1 MHWAPVPTALLDD
14 PRVRAL
20 GEHEQVV
27 LFRLYLTARGADFVP
42 MPRPRAGETEA
53 SVWRRVWGE
62 RAAAAVGA
70 LVEERLVA
78 CDAEGLRLAIPAGMR
93 GATPPT
99 ADRPAPK
106 GAGWSGKPSD
116 GPAATRARHDRAAFK
131 ARLKG
136 WSRVHAGVL
145 WEEWIVTAEGAAF
158 VAQREEDFP
167 GYAER
172 VTPRVTP
179 SPRPG
184 DALGVTP
191 GDAGGDAP
199 PSPPRTP
206 PLSQRERHTE
216 RAGGDAPDGGRVTP
230 RGDAHGDA
238 PRMTP
243 PATGGAA
250 LDALRDAARDVADL
264 VGPAY
269 ERSVAAALGS
279 ARVSDADVAAMARA
293 LASPAAW
300 WPRSYRAPAPERAT
314 LADLAGFRSPTGDGS
329 YTCEPLLAL
338 LAHARAAARKAKA
351 APARP
356 PAPPP
361 PPGEAVT
368 GADVRRRLAAMAAAT
383 AQENADGK

>member
-20 GEHEQVV
+20 GEHEQVA
-27 LFRLYLTARGADFVP
+27 LFRLYLTARGTDFIP

-62 RAAAAVGA
+62 RAASAVGV

-93 GATPPT
+93 GATAP
-99 ADRPAPK
+99 AAERPAPK

-131 ARLKG
+131 ARAKG
-136 WSRVHAGVL
+136 WARVPAGVP

-158 VAQREEDFP
+158 IAQREEDFP

-172 VTPRVTP
+172 VTPRVTA

-216 RAGGDAPDGGRVTP
+216 RAEGDAPDGGRVTP
-230 RGDAHGDA
+230 RGDA
-238 PRMTP
+238 PRVTP
-243 PATGGAA
+243 QATGGAA

-269 ERSVAAALGS
+269 ERSVAAALRS
-279 ARVSDADVAAMARA
+279 ARVSDADVAAMALA
-293 LASPAAW
+293 LAAPAAW

-314 LADLAGFRSPTGDGS
+314 LADLAGFRAADGSGS

-338 LAHARAAARKAKA
+338 LAHARAAARRAKA
-351 APARP
+351 ATPPEPAAPRP
-356 PAPPP
+356 RPVFTE
-361 PPGEAVT
+361 GNRKLMDEM
-368 GADVRRRLAAMAAAT
+368 RRRRGAAGA
-383 AQENADGK
+383 EEGRDDG